1 MLILF
6 KMITVILLA
15 QLGFAWWN
23 ASLLV
28 PLGERGRPRRRC
40 VLARR
45 TVRTVTS
52 PKRLPVEEK
61 ALKLTICIPARN
73 EARNIGDCLR
83 SILKDDAGRYVKE
96 ILVLDDRSTDETAL
110 IVSRIAKQDARIR
123 LLSGKDLPAGWM
135 GKSYACHQLSQA
147 ASGSW
152 LLFLDADVRLH
163 EGALEAAMTDARQQG
178 SGLITGFPYQRTGT
192 WMERLVV
199 PMMLFTVI
207 CHLPMIGVQKSKNP
221 LFVAAHGA
229 FMLIDRDSYDAIGGH
244 EAIRSGLV
252 DDMALARRV
261 KQAGR
266 PVILA
271 DVRYHLSMR
280 MYASG
285 TEVWH
290 GYRKNIFEGVGRS
303 SILLGCMLTLYACLY
318 LLPPLGVGMIWLM
331 GLRESAWWAAAA
343 TLTGMAVKW
352 TTDRSGGQNPWLCL
366 LLPISVACL
375 SAIAISSWKAGI
387 TGKGYIWK
395 GRRYE

>member
-6 KMITVILLA
+6 KVITVILLV

-23 ASLLV
+23 ATQLI
-28 PLGERGRPRRRC
+28 PLGNNGTSRRRW
-40 VLARR
+40 VLTRR
-45 TVRTVTS
+45 TGTAQNSLTA
-52 PKRLPVEEK
+52 EEQ
-61 ALKLTICIPARN
+61 ASQLTICIPARN
-73 EARNIGDCLR
+73 EASNIGDCLR

-96 ILVLDDRSTDETAL
+96 ILVLDDRSTDETAF

-135 GKSYACHQLSQA
+135 GKSYACHQLSQE

-163 EGALEAAMTDARQQG
+163 AGAIEAAMADARQQG

-207 CHLPMIGVQKSKNP
+207 CHLPIIGVRTSKSP

-244 EAIRSGLV
+244 EAIKSGLV

-266 PVILA
+266 PVTLA
-271 DVRYHLSMR
+271 DVRHHLSMR

-285 TEVWH
+285 IEVWH

-303 SILLGCMLTLYACLY
+303 SVLLGSMLTLYVCLY
-318 LLPPLGVGMIWLM
+318 LLPPLSVGMIWLM
-331 GLRESAWWAAAA
+331 GLHESAWWAAAA
-343 TLTGMAVKW
+343 TLTGVAVKW
-352 TTDRSGGQNPWLCL
+352 TTDRAGGQKPWLCL
-366 LLPISVACL
+366 LMPVSMACL